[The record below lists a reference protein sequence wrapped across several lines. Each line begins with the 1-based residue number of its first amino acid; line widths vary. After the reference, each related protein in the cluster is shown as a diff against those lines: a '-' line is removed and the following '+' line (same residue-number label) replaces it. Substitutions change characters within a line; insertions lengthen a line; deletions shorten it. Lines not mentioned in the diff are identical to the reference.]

1 MNVLLKIVFVVSAL
15 KAALVFLLLVGA
27 IMLWISSIDNILF
40 PGIGIVIA
48 IPMFIILLVT
58 AEILLITIT
67 LFTWRYISKVRLQ

>member
-27 IMLWISSIDNILF
+27 IILWISGVDNILF